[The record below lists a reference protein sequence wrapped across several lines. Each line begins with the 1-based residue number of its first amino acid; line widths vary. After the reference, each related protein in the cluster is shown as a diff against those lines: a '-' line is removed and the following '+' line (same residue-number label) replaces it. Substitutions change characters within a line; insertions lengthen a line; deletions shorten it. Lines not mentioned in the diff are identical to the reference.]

1 MPPLPSQKGTGK
13 KGRDARQSR
22 SRNSTPNLVGIG
34 TAVSAV
40 PQAESGETALL
51 ELSRATFPT
60 SDDISEHV
68 GPAIPSSKDLEA
80 LSEKLQRLVA
90 SIEIRGATCDRGMRM
105 LAQMRKD
112 RLEEIETERRDEERK
127 ERLKRDAADEE
138 ERERG
143 RHKSHKLK
151 KRKDVSTGAEER
163 PLTHGAHNLAPQDGT
178 HLDPSTP
185 MPTGRKASRRLSRDN
200 DSASSSL
207 SPVAPATPTATGM
220 DIDEKEG
227 GAAVDESSSD
237 EHQPPPAPAIPHLQT
252 FGDDP
257 STFPDP
263 TVYEI
268 RDVTDGMDDDTK
280 REIYSVSYFPESNLE
295 HLIPGTPPDKDFS
308 NAKPTNQV
316 QANTFATY
324 LEPYFRPYTEEDLA
338 FLRERGDRTTPFV
351 IPRRGK
357 KHYSE
362 IWAEEDGAM
371 SIDSPQQHRDKLP
384 ANQARGNIENMDDA
398 LAETDQISAGP
409 VLSRLLATLRPEHR
423 APPSEEKPITNG
435 LTNGEANINGEP
447 NGDLNL
453 SDLIQPPG
461 DTPTP
466 LPTATYMTESSSE
479 SWKKATHPKLD
490 HSQVDERIK
499 QELRHIG
506 FLPPDTDPDFDA
518 HYDDEIA
525 VRLRYLQAELKQQSI
540 INGAH
545 KARLQD
551 LVKERMAHQEYTT
564 ILEDLDGQVQTA
576 YLKRTRTMGKNKK
589 TKRPGG
595 AGGGSHF
602 VGGATGMARPG
613 IGDMTKTVMER
624 RKKWIEGVGPVFDDE
639 RSTVKVPR
647 AENPGSSI
655 FKPEDM
661 SELMR
666 KEKESWDEDAEEE

>member
-1 MPPLPSQKGTGK
+1 
-13 KGRDARQSR
+13 
-22 SRNSTPNLVGIG
+22 
-34 TAVSAV
+34 
-40 PQAESGETALL
+40 
-51 ELSRATFPT
+51 
-60 SDDISEHV
+60 
-68 GPAIPSSKDLEA
+68 
-80 LSEKLQRLVA
+80 
-90 SIEIRGATCDRGMRM
+90 
-105 LAQMRKD
+105 
-112 RLEEIETERRDEERK
+112 
-127 ERLKRDAADEE
+127 
-138 ERERG
+138 
-143 RHKSHKLK
+143 
-151 KRKDVSTGAEER
+151 
-163 PLTHGAHNLAPQDGT
+163 
-178 HLDPSTP
+178 
-185 MPTGRKASRRLSRDN
+185 
-200 DSASSSL
+200 
-207 SPVAPATPTATGM
+207 M
-220 DIDEKEG
+220 DIDEKG
-227 GAAVDESSSD
+227 GKAAEDESSSD

-268 RDVTDGMDDDTK
+268 RDVTDDMDDDTK
-280 REIYSVSYFPESNLE
+280 REIYSVAYFPESDLA
-295 HLIPGTPPDKDFS
+295 HLRPGTPPDKDFS

-371 SIDSPQQHRDKLP
+371 SIDSPQQHRDKLSP
-384 ANQARGNIENMDDA
+384 NQARGNIENMDDS

-409 VLSRLLATLRPEHR
+409 VLSRLLATLRPENR
-423 APPSEEKPITNG
+423 APPSEDKPMTNG
-435 LTNGEANINGEP
+435 LTNGEASINGEA

-453 SDLIQPPG
+453 TDIIQPPPG
-461 DTPTP
+461 DTATP
-466 LPTATYMTESSSE
+466 LPTATFMTESASE

-506 FLPPDTDPDFDA
+506 FLPPDADPDFDA

-525 VRLRYLQAELKQQSI
+525 VRLRYLQAELKQQSV
-540 INGAH
+540 INGAR

-602 VGGATGMARPG
+602 VGGASGMARPG

-647 AENPGSSI
+647 AANPGSSI

-661 SELMR
+661 AELTR